1 MTKAAIV
8 RSLAAYIMMTI
19 ACVAV
24 IQWQHLWLLLPATLV
39 LNWLY
44 EQKCQTETNFR
55 LIYPTAGSLLTS
67 ALLSTQ
73 GI

>member
-1 MTKAAIV
+1 MTNAAIV
-8 RSLAAYIMMTI
+8 RSLAAYLMMTI
-19 ACVAV
+19 ACVVV
-24 IQWQHLWLLLPATLV
+24 IQWQHLWLLLPAALV

-44 EQKCQTETNFR
+44 EQKDQAETRFR
-55 LIYPTAGSLLTS
+55 LIYPAAVSLLTS